1 MAGPDALIPGPH
13 EGSSGIGLI
22 WYAATLVG
30 AFIWMMGSPA
40 LTARLSFGE
49 LVAASLVVG
58 TIAPA
63 YITYLCSCLLS
74 MLE

>member
-1 MAGPDALIPGPH
+1 MSGQEGLIPGPH
-13 EGSSGIGLI
+13 EGTGFIGLV

-30 AFIWMMGSPA
+30 AFIWMMGSPS
-40 LTARLSFGE
+40 LTSRLSFGE
-49 LVAASLVVG
+49 LVAGSLVVG

-63 YITYLCSCLLS
+63 YITYLASCLLS